1 MRRSGRI
8 GAPDFRQAAAAAGK
22 EYFMSTG
29 RVLGI
34 VELLYENVTRGV
46 NTFDEARKWAVK
58 LGDLTAEE
66 RLVLDVALSDPS
78 QLRAFG
84 ERIVAKGPRVY
95 PSWQSRA
102 ARAAPRDVPEG
113 PPERKH

>member
-1 MRRSGRI
+1 
-8 GAPDFRQAAAAAGK
+8 
-22 EYFMSTG
+22 MSTG

-46 NTFDEARKWAVK
+46 NTFEEARKWAVK
-58 LGDLTAEE
+58 LGDLTADE

-78 QLRAFG
+78 QLKAFG
-84 ERIVAKGPRVY
+84 ERIVARGPRVY

-102 ARAAPRDVPEG
+102 ARVAARDATESR
-113 PPERKH
+113 PERKH

>member
-1 MRRSGRI
+1 
-8 GAPDFRQAAAAAGK
+8 
-22 EYFMSTG
+22 MSTG

-46 NTFDEARKWAVK
+46 NTFEEARKWAVK
-58 LGDLTAEE
+58 VGDLTVEE

-84 ERIVAKGPRVY
+84 ERIVARGPRVY

-102 ARAAPRDVPEG
+102 ARAAPREATEG
-113 PPERKH
+113 IREPKH

>member
-1 MRRSGRI
+1 
-8 GAPDFRQAAAAAGK
+8 
-22 EYFMSTG
+22 MSTG

-46 NTFDEARKWAVK
+46 NTFEEVRKWAVK

-78 QLRAFG
+78 QLKAFG
-84 ERIVAKGPRVY
+84 ERIVAGGPRIY
-95 PSWQSRA
+95 PGWQPEAGRVA
-102 ARAAPRDVPEG
+102 ARTCAPKGATAHRRGATEG
-113 PPERKH
+113 QSGGTR

>member
-1 MRRSGRI
+1 
-8 GAPDFRQAAAAAGK
+8 
-22 EYFMSTG
+22 MSTG

-46 NTFDEARKWAVK
+46 NTFDEARKWAIK

-84 ERIVAKGPRVY
+84 EHIVARGPRVY
-95 PSWQSRA
+95 PSWQSRS
-102 ARAAPRDVPEG
+102 ARAAPQEATEGRPE
-113 PPERKH
+113 PKH

>member
-1 MRRSGRI
+1 VRPTFGRLLPPP
-8 GAPDFRQAAAAAGK
+8 GR

-58 LGDLTAEE
+58 LGDLTVEE

-78 QLRAFG
+78 QLKAFG

-95 PSWQSRA
+95 PTWQSRA
-102 ARAAPRDVPEG
+102 ARVAPREATEGLPE
-113 PPERKH
+113 PKH